1 MWERRVKRERKRRQY
16 FEEGIPMVAIVTV
29 LFAFPLGFFLRNR
42 TSAYLAYV
50 AIFGYSFTFQTL
62 YLLRA
67 WIGDNTQ
74 AFAADP
80 EELPVSYLGV
90 TAGIYA
96 VGFLIITLAHRL
108 ATKRRA
114 RATTPLDLDAAR

>member
-1 MWERRVKRERKRRQY
+1 
-16 FEEGIPMVAIVTV
+16 MVAIVTV

-67 WIGDNTQ
+67 WVGDNNE
-74 AFAADP
+74 AFSADP
-80 EELPVSYLGV
+80 DKPPLDYLAV
-90 TAGIYA
+90 TGAIYL
-96 VGFLIITLAHRL
+96 VGFLLITVGHRL
-108 ATKRRA
+108 GAKRRN
-114 RATTPLDLDAAR
+114 RSLTVDLDATA